1 MVWANGTK
9 ILNNSYEII
18 EVLGM
23 GSFGLTYRARQCLLD
38 SEVVIKTPNPLLKNR
53 PNFDKFVAR
62 FLQEGRQLDNLRQLN
77 HPNIVS
83 ILGLFAEQ
91 DQYCLVMDYVA
102 GTSLEELVKPNRPLS
117 EADAIRYIQD
127 IGKALEAMHGIGTIH
142 RDVHPGNIVLRRK
155 NSQPILIDFGLA
167 TEIAEDVGSYDHFSH
182 KIFAPYEQSLGDG
195 RKTVDVYALTATF
208 SFLVTGQKP
217 TPAGMRQLGQPL
229 NLPNRVSERVRVAIN
244 KGMEMSPDRRAQSVR
259 EWLAMLKP
267 PKVELRSAKGID
279 YRELEKLLKAKE
291 WRSADELTAKVML
304 KVMLKVV
311 NREKEGWLKP
321 GYEHIEAFPCEDL
334 RTIDQ
339 LWVHYSDSKF
349 GFSIQK
355 KLWLECG
362 GEIGKYNFQVFTKFA
377 AKVGWYH
384 PQNDNW
390 RTYTEFMND
399 TKNAQNALPASLPL
413 WLHRYVLVWFL
424 VDGGEDVGRI
434 FSRAETC
441 EL

>member
-23 GSFGLTYRARQCLLD
+23 GGFGLTYRARQCLLD

-53 PNFDKFVAR
+53 PNFDKFVSR

-244 KGMEMSPDRRAQSVR
+244 KGMEMNPDRRAQSVR
-259 EWLAMLKP
+259 EWLAMLEP

-279 YRELEKLLKAKE
+279 YRELEELLKNQE
-291 WRSADELTAKVML
+291 WRSADKLTAKLML
-304 KVMLKVV
+304 KVA
-311 NREKEGWLKP
+311 NREKEGWLNTD
-321 GYEHIEAFPCEDL
+321 HIEAFPCEDL

-339 LWVHYSDSKF
+339 LWVNYSNSKF

-355 KLWLECG
+355 QLWLECG
-362 GEIGKYNFQVFTKFA
+362 GEIGKYDYEVWEKFA

-384 PQNDNW
+384 QQNNDW
-390 RTYTEFMND
+390 RKYTERTELMND
-399 TKNAQNALPASLPL
+399 TRNDLLLPAYELS
-413 WLHRYVLVWFL
+413 LVWGCLGLVWGCWCGVCSGFL
-424 VDGGEDVGRI
+424 VLF

-441 EL
+441 EV